1 MIANIEKLPGNNF
14 KKGAELEIK
23 KVIEI
28 ADQMKIDRDDEISL
42 KFYACWRTYI
52 LNDKIFNYASELFV
66 HSDSLY
72 STPSLR
78 K

>member
-1 MIANIEKLPGNNF
+1 MSCDNESSDDIDKWKPKMDDMFKFFYQMITNIEGLPGNNF

-42 KFYACWRTYI
+42 KFYAC
-52 LNDKIFNYASELFV
+52 
-66 HSDSLY
+66 
-72 STPSLR
+72 
-78 K
+78 

>member
-1 MIANIEKLPGNNF
+1 MYDFRGYKGQSQLLQHNIEKLPGNNF

-42 KFYACWRTYI
+42 KFYAC
-52 LNDKIFNYASELFV
+52 
-66 HSDSLY
+66 
-72 STPSLR
+72 
-78 K
+78 